1 MKTLLKAIWQTDRR
15 AFLTILAWSIAVS
28 ALSGV
33 STVMLIPLLNML
45 QIGSSPLPGWFSA
58 MPYAAQV
65 GTLLVSYI
73 VLVAVKAVLS
83 RQLTIRQTAF
93 TETTGMIL
101 REGLYKA
108 VSGASWESLTA
119 QKDAELISLF
129 TSQCYQVS
137 YGISSVINFISS
149 MVSAAVQLAIALYM
163 SVPVTLL
170 VCVMGVCMLGIFRP
184 LRKKSHEYGEEMIA
198 INRDFYGELNNQL
211 ASVKEVRAYSVE
223 AQHAQLFEQISR
235 SFYTARMKYTR
246 QSSVPSMVYS
256 LTAAV
261 MICLVYLVCTLGME
275 IATDRLVVLV
285 YVFTRLW
292 PVFSSFQGQIQ
303 NIDSCVPAY
312 KKLMEAQ
319 TTMGR
324 DDEVAV
330 EDVDYSDWGE
340 LRFEDVRFA
349 YHDSDEST
357 LNGVSFALKRGQ
369 KLALLGRNGAGK
381 TTTVNLLMGFL
392 LPSEGSIA
400 VDGSALTRANIA
412 SWRRQVGYVPQ
423 DPLILNASVRENL
436 TRFHPGATDDE
447 LVEALKKA
455 YAWGFVSKLEQ
466 GLDTVLGDR
475 GIRLS
480 GGERQRIV
488 LARVLLGNP
497 SLIVLDEATSALDY
511 ESETAFHDVI
521 QTLGEDSAVVLIA
534 HSLATVRMADRA
546 VVLSGGKVV
555 EQGEIDAL
563 LADPKSYLSGMA
575 DLG

>member
-1 MKTLLKAIWQTDRR
+1 MKTLLHAIWTSDRN
-15 AFLTILAWSIAVS
+15 AFLAILGWNIAVS

-45 QIGSSPLPGWFSA
+45 QIGNSPLPGWFTS

-93 TETTGMIL
+93 TEQTGMNL

-163 SVPVTLL
+163 SVPVTVL
-170 VCVMGVCMLGIFRP
+170 VCVMGVCMLGVFRP

-223 AQHAQLFEQISR
+223 AQHAQLFERISK

-330 EDVDYSDWGE
+330 EDVDYSGWGE
-340 LRFEDVRFA
+340 LAFNDVHFA
-349 YHDSDEST
+349 YHDSDENT

-392 LPSEGSIA
+392 LPSEGSVE
-400 VDGSALTRANIA
+400 VDGGALSRANIA

-436 TRFHPGATDDE
+436 TRFHPGATDEE
-447 LVEALKKA
+447 LIEALKKA
-455 YAWGFVSKLEQ
+455 YAWGFVSKLEE

-521 QTLGEDSAVVLIA
+521 QTLGDDAAVVLIA

-555 EQGEIDAL
+555 EQGDISEL

>member
-45 QIGSSPLPGWFSA
+45 QIGDSPLPGWFSA

-521 QTLGEDSAVVLIA
+521 QTLGEDSAMVLIA

>member
-1 MKTLLKAIWQTDRR
+1 MKTLLKAIWQSDRR
-15 AFLTILAWSIAVS
+15 SFLTILAWSVGVS

-45 QIGSSPLPGWFSA
+45 QIGNSQLPGWFSA

-73 VLVAVKAVLS
+73 VLVAVKAVFS
-83 RQLTIRQTAF
+83 RQLTIRRTAF
-93 TETTGMIL
+93 TETTGMNL
-101 REGLYKA
+101 RQGLYEA
-108 VSGASWESLTA
+108 VSAASWESLTA

-129 TSQCYQVS
+129 TNQCYQVS
-137 YGISSVINFISS
+137 YGISAVINLISS

-163 SVPVTLL
+163 SVPVTML
-170 VCVMGVCMLGIFRP
+170 VCVMGVIMLGVFRP

-198 INRDFYGELNNQL
+198 INRDFYGELHNQL

-223 AQHAQLFEQISR
+223 AEHAKLFGQISE

-261 MICLVYLVCTLGME
+261 MICLVYLVCTLGMQ
-275 IATDRLVVLV
+275 IPTDRLVVLV

-292 PVFSSFQGQIQ
+292 PVFSGFQGQIQ

-312 KKLMEAQ
+312 QKLMEAKAA
-319 TTMGR
+319 MGR
-324 DDEVAV
+324 DDDVAV
-330 EDVDYSDWGE
+330 QDVDYSGWRE
-340 LRFEDVRFA
+340 LRFDDVRFA
-349 YHDSDEST
+349 YRDSDEST
-357 LNGVSFALKRGQ
+357 LDGMSFGLKRGE

-392 LPSEGSIA
+392 LPSGGAVE
-400 VDGSALTRANIA
+400 VDGQALSRANIA

-436 TRFHPGATDDE
+436 TRFHPDATDEE
-447 LVEALKKA
+447 LIEALKKA
-455 YAWGFVSKLEQ
+455 YAWGFVSKMEA

-511 ESETAFHDVI
+511 ESETAFHHVI
-521 QTLGEDSAVVLIA
+521 ETLGEESAVVLIA

-546 VVLSGGKVV
+546 VVLSAGKVV

-563 LADPKSYLSGMA
+563 LAMPDSYLSGMA
-575 DLG
+575 VLG

>member
-45 QIGSSPLPGWFSA
+45 QIGDSPLPGWFSA

-93 TETTGMIL
+93 TETTGMNL

-349 YHDSDEST
+349 YHDSDENT

-555 EQGEIDAL
+555 EQGEISDL

>member
-45 QIGSSPLPGWFSA
+45 QIGDSPLPGWFSA

-93 TETTGMIL
+93 TETTGMNL

-349 YHDSDEST
+349 YHDSDENT

-400 VDGSALTRANIA
+400 VDSNALTRANIA